1 MACNRPDGDCTG
13 CGGCNGSGGTTPSV
27 PLPRCNDVVLVDGV
41 YTNATVTVVNGCITT
56 VTAGEPEVYTP
67 DFCCDGGGGGEGTP
81 GPRGFPGPAGEA
93 ATLDILPL
101 GLPDNANWVLNV
113 SGNTAHRT
121 LEFKPPLPRS
131 DAELDE
137 ALDRHNGLSTAP
149 YDKYGFT
156 LDKGI
161 VQAIQKHV
169 RNINAHTQPGSLT
182 ANMVTILAGWD
193 PNTVDNDA
201 VFELKFNFDGL
212 YSPLDSRLSAV
223 EATQAG
229 DTSAITNDIADIRA
243 WMADM
248 YNYDMQITGLMN
260 ALIGKMNAV
269 INAIESPG
277 TLPKS
282 VGGQMGNTVPQP
294 PQLP

>member
-1 MACNRPDGDCTG
+1 MACNKPNGDCTG
-13 CGGCNGSGGTTPSV
+13 GCAGCGGGGGTPPVV
-27 PLPRCNDVVLVDGV
+27 PLPRCNDVLLVDGV
-41 YTNATVTVVNGCITT
+41 YSRATVTVVNGCITAIET
-56 VTAGEPEVYTP
+56 GEPEAYTP
-67 DFCCDGGGGGEGTP
+67 DLCCDGGGGGEGTP
-81 GPRGFPGPAGEA
+81 GPRGFPGPAGDA
-93 ATLDILPL
+93 ATLDIEPL
-101 GLPDNANWVLNV
+101 GSPAGLNWTM
-113 SGNTAHRT
+113 NTGGTPSHRT
-121 LEFKPPLPRS
+121 IKFFPPVPPG
-131 DAELDE
+131 ANEVLDP
-137 ALDRHNGLSTAP
+137 LNGLTKNP
-149 YDKYGFT
+149 GDIYGFT
-156 LDKGI
+156 LTKGV

-169 RNINAHTQPGSLT
+169 RSVNAHTQPGSLT
-182 ANMVTILAGWD
+182 ENMVTILAGWD

-223 EATQAG
+223 ESTQAG

>member
-67 DFCCDGGGGGEGTP
+67 DFCCGGGGGGGDTP
-81 GPRGFPGPAGEA
+81 GPRGFPGPAGES
-93 ATLDILPL
+93 ATLDIAPL
-101 GLPDNANWVLNV
+101 GSPAGFNWTMNV
-113 SGNTAHRT
+113 GGTPAHRNIQ
-121 LEFKPPLPRS
+121 FFPPVPPG
-131 DAELDE
+131 ANEVLDP
-137 ALDRHNGLSTAP
+137 LHGLSTAP

-156 LDKGI
+156 LDKGV

-169 RNINAHTQPGSLT
+169 RNITARPLPGSLT
-182 ANMVTILAGWD
+182 ENMVTILAGWD
-193 PNTVDNDA
+193 ANAPDNDGL
-201 VFELKFNFDGL
+201 FDIRFNFDAL
-212 YSPLDSRLSAV
+212 YSGLDGRLSAV

-229 DTSAITNDIADIRA
+229 DTGAITQDIADIRA

-260 ALIGKMNAV
+260 AFIGKLNAV
-269 INAIESPG
+269 INAIETPG

>member
-1 MACNRPDGDCTG
+1 MACNKPNGDCTG
-13 CGGCNGSGGTTPSV
+13 GCAGCGGGGETPPVV
-27 PLPRCNDVVLVDGV
+27 PLPRCNDVLLVDGV
-41 YTNATVTVVNGCITT
+41 YSRATVTVVNGCITT
-56 VTAGEPEVYTP
+56 IETGEPEAYTP
-67 DFCCDGGGGGEGTP
+67 DLCCDGGGGGEGTP
-81 GPRGFPGPAGEA
+81 GPRGFPGLAGDA
-93 ATLDILPL
+93 ATLDIEPL
-101 GLPDNANWVLNV
+101 GSPAGLNWTM
-113 SGNTAHRT
+113 NTGGTSAHRT
-121 LEFKPPLPRS
+121 IKFFPPVPPGA
-131 DAELDE
+131 DAVLDP
-137 ALDRHNGLSTAP
+137 LGGLTKNP
-149 YDKYGFT
+149 GDIYGFT
-156 LDKGI
+156 LTQGV
-161 VQAIQKHV
+161 VQNIQKHV
-169 RNINAHTQPGSLT
+169 RSIRALTQPGGITS
-182 ANMVTILAGWD
+182 NMVTILAGWD
-193 PNTVDNDA
+193 PGVTDNDA

-212 YSPLDSRLSAV
+212 YSPLDTRLSAV

-277 TLPKS
+277 SLPKS